1 MNKILL
7 IDIGGTNIRYAYAN
21 PGDSVIEDS
30 QKTSLKKML
39 EFDSFFEGLL
49 KNNTI
54 KNVVLSV
61 AGPKIDESI
70 TMTNRNFK
78 ISAAHLKETYSLDT
92 CYLLNDWE
100 AIGYSFASINQNEI
114 EFIKE
119 GMPFNGNSLFIGP
132 GTGLGAALVID
143 EQYVIPSEIGHISGF
158 NKQLSENYKLENF
171 DEDLCLEDFI
181 SGSAI
186 GDIYSKLIKAKT
198 TPEEVVNLS
207 IKNDKTANQVIEG
220 FTISLGQILSDL
232 ALGYL
237 TGKGIYIAGG
247 LMRDLQNIID
257 KDLFIQSFYSNKK
270 NIHKDMLKRISI
282 GVIKKHHTPLFGNL
296 NFFNLKES

>member
-39 EFDSFFEGLL
+39 EFDLFFEGLL

-92 CYLLNDWE
+92 C
-100 AIGYSFASINQNEI
+100 
-114 EFIKE
+114 
-119 GMPFNGNSLFIGP
+119 
-132 GTGLGAALVID
+132 
-143 EQYVIPSEIGHISGF
+143 
-158 NKQLSENYKLENF
+158 
-171 DEDLCLEDFI
+171 
-181 SGSAI
+181 
-186 GDIYSKLIKAKT
+186 
-198 TPEEVVNLS
+198 
-207 IKNDKTANQVIEG
+207 
-220 FTISLGQILSDL
+220 
-232 ALGYL
+232 
-237 TGKGIYIAGG
+237 
-247 LMRDLQNIID
+247 
-257 KDLFIQSFYSNKK
+257 
-270 NIHKDMLKRISI
+270 
-282 GVIKKHHTPLFGNL
+282 
-296 NFFNLKES
+296 